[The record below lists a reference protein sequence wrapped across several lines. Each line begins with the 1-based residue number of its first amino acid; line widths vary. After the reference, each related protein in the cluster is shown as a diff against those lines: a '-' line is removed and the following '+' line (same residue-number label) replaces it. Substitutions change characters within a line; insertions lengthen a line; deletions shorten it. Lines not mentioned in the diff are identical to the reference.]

1 MYHIVSFVDSDEVE
15 VVPAIWVEN
24 GVCVWPPYKGKGI
37 QRATKCLEQPHE
49 SWSAYKVKILYT
61 ASMYPFS
68 IQYIQLKSLNG
79 KQLFV
84 MMCEFCFS

>member
-1 MYHIVSFVDSDEVE
+1 MYHIVSFVDTDEVE
-15 VVPAIWVEN
+15 VVPAIWVKN

-61 ASMYPFS
+61 ASMHKTFFYTIHS
-68 IQYIQLKSLNG
+68 VKKLNNF
-79 KQLFV
+79 LV
-84 MMCEFCFS
+84 